1 MMVLRSTVSSRLAS
15 PLHLAHTHSHLPVSL
30 DTTLLRSNLHPFA
43 IYSIVVLSTTFPFI
57 PTPNSYFLPL
67 NFASEG
73 MIFALESRA
82 KIMPS
87 ALLPMH
93 PLTPPSLA
101 TLRWTRLGTAF
112 PPMQKL
118 SHPSEVGGKNHRV
131 LLCTTPHT
139 PSAPL
144 CL

>member
-1 MMVLRSTVSSRLAS
+1 METIIDMMVLRSTVSSHLAS

-43 IYSIVVLSTTFPFI
+43 IYSIVSISTTFPFI

-67 NFASEG
+67 DFASEG

-87 ALLPMH
+87 ALLPRH

-101 TLRWTRLGTAF
+101 TPRWTRLGTYF
-112 PPMQKL
+112 PPMQ
-118 SHPSEVGGKNHRV
+118 SFHPSEVGGKNHRV
-131 LLCTTPHT
+131 LLCTYTAHT
-139 PSAPL
+139 
-144 CL
+144 